1 MFKDTKK
8 ELERL
13 EAELLE
19 DEPEQWDEE
28 DPLLDDDDDFG
39 EETPEVYR
47 NFSNG
52 YGKIRAYNTDITDED
67 LEQFS
72 EEVRRPKRNMDIL
85 VLCAIAMCLVAGIVG
100 VLCWWAVR
108 FMGR

>member
-1 MFKDTKK
+1 MFKDRQE
-8 ELERL
+8 ELKRL
-13 EAELLE
+13 EAELLQEEPLEEQE
-19 DEPEQWDEE
+19 DISEE
-28 DPLLDDDDDFG
+28 DYRFG

-52 YGKIRAYNTDITDED
+52 YGKVHAYNTDITDED

-72 EEVRRPKRNMDIL
+72 EEVRQPKRNTDIL
-85 VLCAIAMCLVAGIVG
+85 VLCAIAMCLVAGIIG

>member
-1 MFKDTKK
+1 MFKDRQE

-13 EAELLE
+13 EAELLQE
-19 DEPEQWDEE
+19 EPQEETDDLPEE
-28 DPLLDDDDDFG
+28 DYRFG

-52 YGKIRAYNTDITDED
+52 YREVRAYNTDRTDEE
-67 LEQFS
+67 LEHFS
-72 EEVRRPKRNMDIL
+72 EEVRQPRKNTDIL
-85 VLCAIAMCLVAGIVG
+85 VLCAIALCLIAGIIG